1 MMIVSAEDGQ
11 QTRAHGGVILAS
23 PLCYNYYRTTVPY
36 DVAEVAIA
44 RQVFFLDRSNTSLLM
59 NVLLPLVPPTSIQI
73 SKC

>member
-44 RQVFFLDRSNTSLLM
+44 RQVFFWID
-59 NVLLPLVPPTSIQI
+59 QI
-73 SKC
+73 HLY